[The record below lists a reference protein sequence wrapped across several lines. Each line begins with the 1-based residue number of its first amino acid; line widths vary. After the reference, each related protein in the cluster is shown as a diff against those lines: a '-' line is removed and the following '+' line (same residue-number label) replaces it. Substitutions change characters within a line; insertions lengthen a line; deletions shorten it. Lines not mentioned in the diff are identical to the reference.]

1 MPRSERQTEILQ
13 WEWGWQFRVTGHT
26 GLSGIGASSCDR
38 DLPSTSPTECWPLFQ
53 VPGTQE
59 RRVSSLGEL
68 VSSWG
73 EETYVNT
80 VHPRMQGKEI
90 GGGAGGREVIRE
102 GLVVGEG
109 ILCDFHGEQQVRWP

>member
-1 MPRSERQTEILQ
+1 MEISTLALTAGGRLGASERETDRDPAMGGGAAVL
-13 WEWGWQFRVTGHT
+13 VTGHM
-26 GLSGIGASSCDR
+26 GLSGIWASSCDR
-38 DLPSTSPTECWPLFQ
+38 DLPNTSPTECWPLFQ
-53 VPGTQE
+53 VPGMQE
-59 RRVSSLGEL
+59 RRVSGLGEL

-102 GLVVGEG
+102 RPCG
-109 ILCDFHGEQQVRWP
+109 R